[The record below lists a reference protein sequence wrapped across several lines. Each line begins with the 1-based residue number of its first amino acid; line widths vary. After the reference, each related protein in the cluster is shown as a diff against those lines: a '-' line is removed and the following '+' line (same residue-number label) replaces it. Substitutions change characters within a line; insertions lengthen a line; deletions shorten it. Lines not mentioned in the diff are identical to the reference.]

1 MVKGAISSSA
11 TVLGGAQ
18 LHLLGRCAGPRL
30 HLCQPHAPVAG
41 ALLAGSVVGAGLGEI
56 EKWLKMKASSHGR
69 AVSLFGMAPG
79 RVHLSRSV
87 QGVAAHLS

>member
-1 MVKGAISSSA
+1 MKIVI
-11 TVLGGAQ
+11 
-18 LHLLGRCAGPRL
+18 
-30 HLCQPHAPVAG
+30 APDSFKENLTSLEVA
-41 ALLAGSVVGAGLGEI
+41 SEI
-56 EKWLKMKASSHGR
+56 EKGLKMKASGHGR